1 MPTPNLPPGFDFT
14 DPDIYTERLP
24 MEEFAELRTSAPIWW
39 NEQAPGNGGG
49 FHDGGFWAITKLNDV
64 KEVSRRSDV
73 FSSSENGVIPRFNND
88 IAREDID
95 VQRAVMLNM
104 DAPHHTRLRKIIS
117 RGFTPRAVGRLHDEL
132 HERAQNI
139 AKAAA
144 AAGSGDFVEQ
154 VSCELPLQAIAGLL
168 GVPQEDRDK
177 LFRWSNEMTGN
188 DDPEYAD
195 IDPKMSSAELI
206 MYAMKMAEEKAK
218 NPGDDIV
225 TQLIEADIDGEKL
238 SDDEFGFFV
247 VMLAVAGN
255 ETTRN
260 SITQGMMAFADH
272 PDQWE
277 LYKKERP
284 ETAADEIVR
293 WATPVTS
300 FQRTALEDYELS
312 GVQIKKG
319 QRVMMFYRSANFD
332 EEVFDDPYTF
342 NILRDPNPH
351 VGFGGTGAH
360 YCIGA
365 NLARMTINLIFN
377 AVADNMPDLKP
388 ISAPERLRSG
398 WLNGIKHWQVDYTG
412 KCPVAQLMDFTPDPA
427 QQAVADVVT
436 SVLDRDNTWEAL
448 GRGRRDGAAGA
459 RAAGRRRRRPARDR
473 DGADRDRS
481 PRPDQPGAGHPRV
494 RRGAAAGFG
503 LRRAAGPLP
512 RRPGQ
517 GLAADRGAERTR
529 HGAAGPAR
537 DDLRAQ
543 SAVAA
548 PKSVS
553 GMPKTR
559 VDARHRRQR
568 RRRGVTEGR
577 RRAGGE
583 DADVQRI
590 RRVRGHVLRRRGGRT
605 RTC

>member
-1 MPTPNLPPGFDFT
+1 VPCPNLPPGFDFT
-14 DPDIYTERLP
+14 DPDIYAERIP
-24 MEEFAELRTSAPIWW
+24 VEEFAEVRAAEPIWW
-39 NEQAPGNGGG
+39 NEQAEGEGGG

-64 KEVSRRSDV
+64 KEISRRSDI
-73 FSSSENGVIPRFNND
+73 FSSFENGVIPRFNND

-95 VQRAVMLNM
+95 VQRSVMLNM

-132 HERAQNI
+132 HERAQKI
-139 AKAAA
+139 AAEAA

-168 GVPQEDRDK
+168 GVPQEDRGKIFD
-177 LFRWSNEMTGN
+177 WSNEMTGN
-188 DDPEYAD
+188 DDPEYAHV
-195 IDPKMSSAELI
+195 DPKMSSIELI
-206 MYAMKMAEEKAK
+206 SYAMKMAEDRAK

-260 SITQGMMAFADH
+260 SITQGMMAFAQF

-284 ETAADEIVR
+284 DTAADEIVR
-293 WATPVTS
+293 WATPVTC

-319 QRVMMFYRSANFD
+319 QRVVMFYRSANFD
-332 EEVFDDPYTF
+332 EEVFEDPYAF
-342 NILRDPNPH
+342 DILRNPNPH

-377 AVADNMPDLKP
+377 AVADHMPDLASV
-388 ISAPERLRSG
+388 SAPERLRSG

-412 KCPVAQLMDFTPDPA
+412 TGKCPVD
-427 QQAVADVVT
+427 
-436 SVLDRDNTWEAL
+436 
-448 GRGRRDGAAGA
+448 
-459 RAAGRRRRRPARDR
+459 
-473 DGADRDRS
+473 
-481 PRPDQPGAGHPRV
+481 H
-494 RRGAAAGFG
+494 
-503 LRRAAGPLP
+503 
-512 RRPGQ
+512 
-517 GLAADRGAERTR
+517 
-529 HGAAGPAR
+529 
-537 DDLRAQ
+537 
-543 SAVAA
+543 
-548 PKSVS
+548 
-553 GMPKTR
+553 
-559 VDARHRRQR
+559 
-568 RRRGVTEGR
+568 
-577 RRAGGE
+577 
-583 DADVQRI
+583 
-590 RRVRGHVLRRRGGRT
+590 
-605 RTC
+605 